1 MHVRGFAGSLRQ
13 VAGVVRCK
21 PFAGSVRGTTVG
33 GPAQREK
40 PMAVGNPLRQ
50 FREAS
55 QKDKPMA
62 VGGIGMITTA
72 NYVARR
78 HVQPALYRKRC
89 IAACPRRHPHSLG

>member
-1 MHVRGFAGSLRQ
+1 MLGTLLAMCGITV
-13 VAGVVRCK
+13 VAL
-21 PFAGSVRGTTVG
+21 
-33 GPAQREK
+33 QREK

-55 QKDKPMA
+55 QKEKPMA

-78 HVQPALYRKRC
+78 HACCRHTALFL
-89 IAACPRRHPHSLG
+89 AVSPSSGHSHGFGD